1 MLNTEVLIWL
11 ISKITYTFVEIPRF
25 STGFSF
31 FFSSTFVTS
40 GWGSHHLFG
49 LSISPAHG
57 DVHPQARWEQY
68 EDHTAQRPAMAHSTR
83 LAERNIT
90 LQHLMKTYA
99 RERIRG
105 VRGLALF
112 DLIKQEVF

>member
-1 MLNTEVLIWL
+1 MKPHILLKASELINP
-11 ISKITYTFVEIPRF
+11 VEQL
-25 STGFSF
+25 
-31 FFSSTFVTS
+31 SSSRKVS
-40 GWGSHHLFG
+40 LRLEKS
-49 LSISPAHG
+49 AHG